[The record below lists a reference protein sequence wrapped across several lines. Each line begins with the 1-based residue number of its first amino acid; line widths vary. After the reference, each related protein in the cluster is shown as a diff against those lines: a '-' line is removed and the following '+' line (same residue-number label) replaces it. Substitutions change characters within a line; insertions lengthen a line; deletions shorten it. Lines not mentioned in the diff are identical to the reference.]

1 MAPVF
6 GAWRWFNFTL
16 LYRQEG
22 MGTLALPMN
31 SNNALARLRPRSQH
45 EYRQLPLFG
54 GILDAFAEWMLNRGF
69 SLVTGRADINALR
82 RLVPWFQRRRKRS
95 VDDLRAADVAEAR
108 RYYRRRQPLMA
119 AAVGKLGQFLQ
130 TQGRLRTGRSKPLTP
145 VQREL
150 QRYAEH
156 LRQECGLAEATIA
169 RHRGHLQLFLRFL
182 GCDRAPI
189 SWSQLTLARIRQFLR
204 RTSPRYSREGMA
216 HIVGAV
222 RGFLR
227 FQFMRGRLPQ
237 PLHAH
242 IDTIRQYQDERQP
255 ALLPWAQV
263 QRLLRTMD
271 RSTPLGLRDFT
282 MLLLAATY
290 GLRCSEVAALTLDDL
305 DWSARKLRLVQPKTR
320 QTLWLPLTD
329 EVGAALV
336 AYLEQRPCFP
346 HRQVFLRLRPPIG
359 PLDSSGV
366 AASLARASRTTGIQ
380 LPTTRFHSLRYA
392 VALRLLRQG
401 VGLKSISDVL
411 GHRDPN
417 TTAGYLRLEIEDL
430 RQVAL
435 PVPRLKSAHSHSWPP
450 EQGRYHP
457 APQTRRRITA
467 PADQGWQSFLAR
479 PIREYLALQRSL
491 GRGYQREEW
500 ILRGLDFFL
509 TRQAPHGRIFTSARF
524 AAWAA
529 SLSRLSPTGVRSRL
543 LCVRK
548 FCWHLVR
555 GRTGGFVPD
564 LRRFPKP
571 LGPPAPCLLSSA
583 QMAQILAGTRTINP
597 SRKHPLRPQS
607 MRLALVLLYCC
618 GLRRGELLHL
628 CLADLDTEQ
637 NVLRINQTKF
647 HKSRLVPLSPSVAV
661 ELRTYLRL
669 RQQQGLPMEPTAPLL
684 WNGRTG
690 PTAGALSQTAITA
703 NWFRICH
710 CAHIFDPR
718 GRPPRLHDLRHSFA
732 VAALHRGYQAGRD
745 AQATLPRLAR
755 YLGHAS
761 PAFTH
766 YYLKFTEPVRRA
778 AADRFRQHLVAS
790 LFPALRASSRNG
802 GRA

>member
-1 MAPVF
+1 
-6 GAWRWFNFTL
+6 
-16 LYRQEG
+16 
-22 MGTLALPMN
+22 MN
-31 SNNALARLRPRSQH
+31 INNALARLRPRSQH
-45 EYRQLPLFG
+45 EYPQLPLFG
-54 GILDAFAEWMLNRGF
+54 GILDAFAEWSLERGF
-69 SLVTGRADINALR
+69 SLDTGRADVNALR
-82 RLVPWFQRRRKRS
+82 CLVPWFRRRRKRS
-95 VDDLRAADVAEAR
+95 VDDLRATDVAEAR
-108 RYYRRRQPLMA
+108 RYYRRRQPLWA

-130 TQGRLRTGRSKPLTP
+130 VEGRLRPGRPKPLTRS
-145 VQREL
+145 QREL
-150 QRYAEH
+150 QSYGEH
-156 LRQECGLAEATIA
+156 LRQECGLAEATID

-189 SWSQLTLARIRQFLR
+189 PWSQLTLARIQQFLR
-204 RTSPRYSREGMA
+204 RMSPRYCREGMA
-216 HIVGAV
+216 HVVGAV

-227 FQFMRGRLPQ
+227 FQFMRGRLSQ

-242 IDTIRQYQDERQP
+242 IDTIRHYQDERLP
-255 ALLPWAQV
+255 VLLPWVQV
-263 QRLLRTMD
+263 QRLLRTLD

-282 MLLLAATY
+282 VLLMAATY
-290 GLRCSEVAALTLDDL
+290 GLRRSEVAALTLDDL
-305 DWSARKLRLVQPKTR
+305 DWSARKLRLVQPKIR
-320 QTLWLPLTD
+320 QTSWLPLTD

-336 AYLEQRPCFP
+336 DYLEQRPRLP
-346 HRQVFLRLRPPIG
+346 HRQIFLRLRPPIG
-359 PLDSSGV
+359 PLGNMGV
-366 AASLARASRTTGIQ
+366 AESLARASRTTGIQ
-380 LPTTRFHSLRYA
+380 LPTARFHSLRYA

-411 GHRDPN
+411 GHRNPN

-430 RQVAL
+430 RQVAP
-435 PVPRLKSAHSHSWPP
+435 PVPSLKTADADQWPP
-450 EQGRYHP
+450 EQGHYQP
-457 APQTRRRITA
+457 TPQTPRRITA

-479 PIREYLALQRSL
+479 PIRGYLALQRSL

-509 TRQAPHGRIFTSARF
+509 SHHAPHGRVFTPARF

-548 FCWHLVR
+548 FCLHLAR
-555 GRTGGFVPD
+555 GRAVGFVPE
-564 LRRFPKP
+564 LRLFPKP
-571 LGPPAPCLLSSA
+571 LGPKAPCLLSPA

-597 SRKHPLRPQS
+597 NRKHPLRPQS

-618 GLRRGELLHL
+618 GLRRGELLRL
-628 CLADLDTEQ
+628 CLADLDTDQ
-637 NVLRINQTKF
+637 SVLRINQTKF
-647 HKSRLVPLSPSVAV
+647 HKSRLVPLSPSVAL
-661 ELRTYLRL
+661 ELRAYLRL

-690 PTAGALSQTAITA
+690 TTGGALSQTAITA

-710 CAHIFDPR
+710 CAQIFDHR

-732 VAALHRGYQAGRD
+732 VAALHRGYRAGRD

-761 PAFTH
+761 PGFTY

-790 LFPALRASSRNG
+790 LLPALRTGSRKG
-802 GRA
+802 GRS